1 MTELSPLT
9 VLESPHYDQASGESL
24 WERTHPSLPLTP
36 SSDAFD
42 LFSPMQLSYLAAF
55 LIGLLLGVYSMIR
68 GVERIG
74 SGHSLELDKLGRP
87 LGTARLA
94 LAAPTVGAFAT
105 VFGITGYLLWR
116 YSRLP
121 VSVQLAVAAAGA
133 LVGTIVATR
142 AVAHWATQAAEHD
155 AVDERYLLQGHPA
168 QVVAAIAPTSA
179 GEIAYVVGEKRYAAA
194 AQSLDGTPV
203 AVGTDVVIDRV
214 ENGVA
219 YVEPWV
225 QVEQRL

>member
-1 MTELSPLT
+1 
-9 VLESPHYDQASGESL
+9 
-24 WERTHPSLPLTP
+24 
-36 SSDAFD
+36 
-42 LFSPMQLSYLAAF
+42 MQLLYLAAF
-55 LIGLLLGVYSMIR
+55 LTGLVLGVYAMIR

-74 SGHSLELDKLGRP
+74 SGRSLELDALGRP
-87 LGTARLA
+87 LGSARMA
-94 LAAPTVGAFAT
+94 LSAPIFSAFAT

-116 YSRLP
+116 YSQLAIP
-121 VSVQLAVAAAGA
+121 AQLAVATGIA
-133 LVGTIVATR
+133 LVGTVVATR
-142 AVAHWATQAAEHD
+142 AVAHWATQAAQHD
-155 AVDERYLLQGHPA
+155 VVDERYLLQGHPA
-168 QVVAAIAPTSA
+168 EVVAAIGSS
-179 GEIAYVVGEKRYAAA
+179 GSGQIAYVVGGKRYAAT